1 MLAVTATAREADDL
15 TAALGSLL
23 PAQSVACFPAWETLP
38 HERLSPRS
46 DTVGQR
52 LAVLRRLAHPDPSE
66 SMAGPLS
73 VVVTPV
79 RGLLQPVVAGLGDL
93 EPVRL
98 APGQAADQD
107 EVLARLIDIGY
118 ARVDLV
124 EKRGDLAVRGGILD
138 VFPPTEEHPLRVEF
152 FGDTVE
158 EIRYFKVADQRSL
171 GPADV
176 LWAAPCRE
184 LLLSPAVRE
193 RAKEL
198 AADHPGL
205 SDVLGKLADGIAVEG
220 MEAFAPVLAERMEL
234 LLDHVPAGGC
244 VLACDPERIR
254 TRAGE
259 LVRTSEEF
267 LEASWVSAA
276 AGAEAPIDLGESA
289 FRPITA
295 VRSAAGQL
303 GLPWWTI
310 TPFGAGDAADAGRPL
325 QATPEG
331 TEPGPWGVEP
341 EQAQPEPAEPG
352 NGDGRMAG
360 LRHGGQPGGGLP
372 RRHQAGAHRRQA
384 LAGRGMA
391 GRPGNRGARPGAA
404 ARRAAARRGFRCPP
418 RRPG

>member
-1 MLAVTATAREADDL
+1 MISRPRSARCCRPSRWRA
-15 TAALGSLL
+15 
-23 PAQSVACFPAWETLP
+23 FPAWETLP

-52 LAVLRRLAHPDPSE
+52 LAVLRRLAHPDPSDPV
-66 SMAGPLS
+66 AGPLS

-79 RGLLQPVVAGLGDL
+79 RGLLQPIVAGLGDL

-98 APGQAADQD
+98 APDQAADQD

-118 ARVDLV
+118 TRVDLV

-138 VFPPTEEHPLRVEF
+138 VFPPTEEHPLRIEF

-171 GPADV
+171 GPANV
-176 LWAAPCRE
+176 LWAPPCRE
-184 LLLSPAVRE
+184 LLLTPAVRE

-267 LEASWVSAA
+267 LRGV
-276 AGAEAPIDLGESA
+276 LGEC
-289 FRPITA
+289 
-295 VRSAAGQL
+295 
-303 GLPWWTI
+303 
-310 TPFGAGDAADAGRPL
+310 GR
-325 QATPEG
+325 
-331 TEPGPWGVEP
+331 
-341 EQAQPEPAEPG
+341 
-352 NGDGRMAG
+352 
-360 LRHGGQPGGGLP
+360 
-372 RRHQAGAHRRQA
+372 
-384 LAGRGMA
+384 
-391 GRPGNRGARPGAA
+391 GRPGADRPGRVRVPADNRGARLGQPARTAVVDAHAVRRRRCRGRRAQHPPPRDTARRDDRRTPDGTGLEEQSSRRQLAGPAGASA
-404 ARRAAARRGFRCPP
+404 ARAR
-418 RRPG
+418 